1 MNISNKNID
10 KGKSFDW
17 GRTSAD
23 YAKFRDIYPPEFYE
37 KIIERG
43 LCIKNQSV
51 LDIGTGTGVLPRN
64 LYRYGA
70 RWTGID
76 ISNEQIGY
84 AKKLSAGM
92 DINYYTSS
100 AENINFPDNSFDVIT
115 ACQCFWYF
123 DHKRLIP
130 KFFHMLKPGGHFL
143 VLCMEWLPFEDK
155 IAGES
160 EKLVLKYNPDWSG
173 KGSTIQPITIP
184 EIYNEKFDLVYHSE
198 YPLKVHFT
206 RESWNGRMKS
216 CRGIGASLTPD
227 EIALWENE
235 HMSLLSKTA
244 PPEFD
249 ILHYAAIAD
258 LKVKK

>member
-76 ISNEQIGY
+76 ISNEQIEY

-130 KFFHMLKPGGHFL
+130 KFFSYA
-143 VLCMEWLPFEDK
+143 E
-155 IAGES
+155 
-160 EKLVLKYNPDWSG
+160 
-173 KGSTIQPITIP
+173 T
-184 EIYNEKFDLVYHSE
+184 
-198 YPLKVHFT
+198 
-206 RESWNGRMKS
+206 GRTFS
-216 CRGIGASLTPD
+216 CAMYGMAS
-227 EIALWENE
+227 I
-235 HMSLLSKTA
+235 
-244 PPEFD
+244 
-249 ILHYAAIAD
+249 
-258 LKVKK
+258 